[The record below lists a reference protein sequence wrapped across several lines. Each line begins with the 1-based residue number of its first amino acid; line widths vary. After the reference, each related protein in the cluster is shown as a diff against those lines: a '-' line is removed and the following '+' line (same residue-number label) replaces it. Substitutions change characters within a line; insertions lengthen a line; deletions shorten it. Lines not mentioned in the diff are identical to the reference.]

1 MVSIHSTAVVDPKAC
16 LASSV
21 SIGPFCVVGPDV
33 ELEDNVSLSSHVVV
47 EGRTRVGRGTRIFP
61 FAVVGIC
68 PQDLKYKGEPSSLE
82 IGRDCTIREHVTV
95 NPGTE
100 GGGMLTSIGDR
111 VMLAI
116 GAHVAH
122 DCTVGNDVLVMNHVL
137 LGGHVEIGDF
147 AVIGG
152 GSAAHQFARIGCHAM
167 VGGLSGVEGDVIP
180 YGTVT
185 GNRARLEGLNLI
197 GLKRRGFLRKD
208 ISALQE
214 AFQVLFHPSDPGIV
228 FSKRLEVVQKS
239 WPDNVPVCDMVRF
252 IHDAS
257 SRPLCRPL
265 GSQ

>member
-1 MVSIHSTAVVDPKAC
+1 MASIHPTAVVDSKAC
-16 LASSV
+16 LAETV

-33 ELEDNVSLSSHVVV
+33 ELGENVSLLSHVVV
-47 EGRTRVGRGTRIFP
+47 EGRTRIGEGTRIFS
-61 FAVVGIC
+61 FAVVGVY

-82 IGRDCTIREHVTV
+82 IGRDCVIREHVTV

-116 GAHVAH
+116 GSHVAH
-122 DCTVGNDVLVMNHVL
+122 DCRIGSDVLVMNHVL

-197 GLKRRGFLRKD
+197 GLKRRGFLKKD
-208 ISALQE
+208 ISNLQK
-214 AFQVLFHPSDPGIV
+214 AFQILFHPSDPAIV
-228 FSKRLEVVQKS
+228 FSERLE
-239 WPDNVPVCDMVRF
+239 MVRESWSDSLPVSDVVHF
-252 IHDAS
+252 IQGTS
-257 SRPLCRPL
+257 SRPLCRP
-265 GSQ
+265 SEI